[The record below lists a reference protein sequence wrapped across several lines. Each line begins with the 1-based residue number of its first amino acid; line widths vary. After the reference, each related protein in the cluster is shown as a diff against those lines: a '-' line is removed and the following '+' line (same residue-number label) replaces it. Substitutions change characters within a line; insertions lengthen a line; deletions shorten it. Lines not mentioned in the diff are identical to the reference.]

1 MQMVVEW
8 AKLLN
13 NIYQKMDAIC
23 PECGGEVQGTI
34 YSNDN
39 QVGFAI
45 LECDNCKKRVRLS
58 RIAIPDNIC
67 VNKF

>member
-1 MQMVVEW
+1 MANMVNW

-13 NIYQKMDAIC
+13 NIYDKTDAIC
-23 PECGGEVQGTI
+23 PECGGSVSGKVF
-34 YSNDN
+34 SNDN

-45 LECDNCKKRVRLS
+45 LECGHCKERVRLS
-58 RIAIPDNIC
+58 RIIVPEGIE